1 MQSFSRL
8 CVVAAATLTLCT
20 AASAAEPYA
29 AIGAPG
35 VMLGIAQPISDTV
48 TLRADLATIGTRDQ
62 TGTEQGINYKGK
74 VKSNRTGLFADWFV
88 AGGFRLTGGVTF
100 NDTKFDLTAF
110 GDGTPIKIGNT
121 SYATTTADRFVA
133 NIKFPSTTPYIG
145 IGWGHKMGNSGWGF
159 VADLGASIGKATVA
173 TRTEGPLLS
182 QVSQADMDRETQELR
197 DGVGKVRALPQ
208 LSVGVSYQF

>member
-1 MQSFSRL
+1 MPSPFRL
-8 CVVAAATLTLCT
+8 FALALTGLTVT
-20 AASAAEPYA
+20 AAQAAEPYV

-35 VMLGIAQPISDTV
+35 VMLGVAQPLSDTI
-48 TLRADLATIGTRDQ
+48 TIRADLATIGTRDKS
-62 TGTEQGINYKGK
+62 GTEQGINYRGNY
-74 VKSNRTGLFADWFV
+74 KSNRTGLFADWFV
-88 AGGFRLTGGVTF
+88 SGGFRLTGGLTI

-159 VADLGASIGKATVA
+159 VADLGASIGRAKVT
-173 TRTEGPLLS
+173 TRVEGPLLS
-182 QVSQADMDRETQELR
+182 QVSQADLDRETQELR
-197 DGVGKVRALPQ
+197 DGVGRVRALPQ

>member
-1 MQSFSRL
+1 MQFLSRFCAL
-8 CVVAAATLTLCT
+8 ALTALSVGT
-20 AASAAEPYA
+20 TQAAEPYA

-35 VMLGIAQPISDTV
+35 VMLGIAQPVSDTV
-48 TLRADLATIGTRDQ
+48 TVRLDLATIGTRDKS
-62 TGTEQGINYKGK
+62 GVEQGINYKGQY
-74 VKSNRTGLFADWFV
+74 KSNRTGLFADWFV
-88 AGGFRLTGGVTF
+88 AGGFRLTGGVTV

-173 TRTEGPLLS
+173 TRVEGPLLS
-182 QVSQADMDRETQELR
+182 QVSQADLDRETQELR

>member
-1 MQSFSRL
+1 MQLFSRL
-8 CVVAAATLTLCT
+8 CVAAAATLTLCAT
-20 AASAAEPYA
+20 ASAAEPYA

-35 VMLGIAQPISDTV
+35 VMLGIAQPVSDTL
-48 TLRADLATIGTRDQ
+48 TLRVDLATIGTRSKAD
-62 TGTEQGINYKGK
+62 TEQGIAYKGHY
-74 VKSNRTGLFADWFV
+74 KSNRTGLFADWFV
-88 AGGFRLTGGVTF
+88 SGGFRLTGGVTF

-121 SYATTTADRFVA
+121 SYATTTADRFMA

-159 VADLGASIGKATVA
+159 VADLGASIGKATVT
-173 TRTEGPLLS
+173 TRVEGPLLS
-182 QVSQADMDRETQELR
+182 QVSQADIDRETQELR